1 MRHNNKINALGR
13 KSAHRK
19 AMLSN
24 MAASLILHKRIK
36 TTVAK
41 AKALRVY
48 IEPIITKSKEDT
60 THSRRLAFGYLQD
73 KKAVA
78 ELFREVS
85 PKVHDRPGGYTR
97 ILKIGQRVGDSAE
110 LCFIELVDFNE
121 TMLTAKAAAEAKVTR
136 RGRRG
141 SRKKAEVGAAVKQG
155 TETVSEDKGPGLKEE
170 EASATKVGD
179 GEATIAEE
187 SEAAPEMEAEDT
199 QATPAEGEA
208 APEMEAE
215 DTRVTPA
222 EGEEQPEDESGAE
235 TASEPS
241 SELKEPEKNNEE
253 EKTEGEKEAG
263 KNTN

>member
-13 KSAHRK
+13 RSAHRK

-60 THSRRLAFGYLQD
+60 THARRFAFGYLQD

-97 ILKIGQRVGDSAE
+97 ILKLGQRVGDAAE
-110 LCFIELVDFNE
+110 VCFIELVDFNE

-136 RGRRG
+136 RSRRT
-141 SRKKAEVGAAVKQG
+141 SRKKAGGETAVKATTKIPSKDEG
-155 TETVSEDKGPGLKEE
+155 PVSREPEALTTKVEDAKTAGMTESETITEPEVDDAAETSVQAEDAAEDVVDADAGAGLKEQ
-170 EASATKVGD
+170 EAKTGGQK
-179 GEATIAEE
+179 T
-187 SEAAPEMEAEDT
+187 
-199 QATPAEGEA
+199 
-208 APEMEAE
+208 
-215 DTRVTPA
+215 
-222 EGEEQPEDESGAE
+222 EGEE
-235 TASEPS
+235 
-241 SELKEPEKNNEE
+241 
-253 EKTEGEKEAG
+253 TEGEKEEG
-263 KNTN
+263 K